1 LEDLIEK
8 KNEEVEDKEE
18 IIKKGRNV
26 IGELNTLLQQEKDK
40 YNAKAL
46 QIEDDVRNYEKTIS
60 ERKSEVQ
67 DLKQKITLMEQ
78 STKWKKKE
86 TKRKYTEE
94 KEKIETLL
102 KETKK

>member
-1 LEDLIEK
+1 
-8 KNEEVEDKEE
+8 
-18 IIKKGRNV
+18 
-26 IGELNTLLQQEKDK
+26 LQQEKDK

-78 STKWKKKE
+78 STKWKKKKKQKGN
-86 TKRKYTEE
+86 TPKKRRK
-94 KEKIETLL
+94 L
-102 KETKK
+102 KLF